1 MDDPLC
7 AEFAQREILQMLYTV
22 LPEETALVRT
32 FPSTPP
38 IELLYQPIRLLISAS
53 PTSPSLAC
61 SACGTTRAAVSGAS
75 APPVF
80 DYIH

>member
-1 MDDPLC
+1 
-7 AEFAQREILQMLYTV
+7 MLYTV

-38 IELLYQPIRLLISAS
+38 IELCQPIRVLISAS
-53 PTSPSLAC
+53 PTSPSLTC
-61 SACGTTRAAVSGAS
+61 SACGTTRAAASGAS